1 MFSSQDIPGG
11 GTDQSPDQGPPAEW
25 HVPEDG
31 ESRPL
36 SSVGGGTRTESF
48 DQVEIPSVEGYNQ
61 LYVHTGLQDRG
72 SHGRSK
78 EQWHPCTTQ
87 VTNNIWTC
95 FRCVTSTLFCFFF
108 SVGQMED
115 GSVQR
120 DFRKILSL
128 TQVTE
133 ALLYFTRSQLEILV
147 VTLHFSCFRKH
158 VQNHIMIRKQIHQE
172 PHFPTFS
179 DCAWT
184 DWAALKN
191 LNWIKMSYLF
201 SLSCCPVGELN
212 EITLWCLHYL
222 LLNNS
227 FTHLCSQKAYHS
239 RLLALSDALQ
249 NSLFFRSHEVCLH
262 KETNVHLST

>member
-1 MFSSQDIPGG
+1 MYQKMVKVDPSAPSAEEHAQKALTKWRYLQWRDTTSS
-11 GTDQSPDQGPPAEW
+11 
-25 HVPEDG
+25 
-31 ESRPL
+31 
-36 SSVGGGTRTESF
+36 
-48 DQVEIPSVEGYNQ
+48 
-61 LYVHTGLQDRG
+61 
-72 SHGRSK
+72 
-78 EQWHPCTTQ
+78 
-87 VTNNIWTC
+87 
-95 FRCVTSTLFCFFF
+95 TSTLGFRIEGVMVGVKSSDIPALLKSQIISERVLDVSPPRCSVFFF